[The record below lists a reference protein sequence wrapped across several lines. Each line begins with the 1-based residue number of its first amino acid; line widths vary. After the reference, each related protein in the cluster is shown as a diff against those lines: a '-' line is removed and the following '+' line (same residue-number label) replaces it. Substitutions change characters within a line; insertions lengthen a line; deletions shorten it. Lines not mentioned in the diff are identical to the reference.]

1 MASPSPALPSVA
13 TAPVEEDLLSPA
25 TLAMSMAVMSLTM
38 EQSSTMATKLV
49 SLLHGFHLR
58 LGSDDFTSSD
68 SGGDGGK
75 AISGSATGGNAW

>member
-13 TAPVEEDLLSPA
+13 TVPVEEDLLSPA
-25 TLAMSMAVMSLTM
+25 TLAMLMAVMSLTM
-38 EQSSTMATKLV
+38 ERSSTMATKPV
-49 SLLHGFHLR
+49 SSPPGFHFKL
-58 LGSDDFTSSD
+58 SPDDFAHLD